1 MFAKWSCHQRGS
13 PLDKPTAAQTVKDVE
28 EDCFLPCPAN
38 ISSTATHFSDFDGQT
53 ATLLLLLLT
62 KKDLPDVLYWFTMH
76 FSIWNLEIH
85 WNTLYY
91 FRIHSI
97 TLCYFWIH
105 SITFCYFLIHLI
117 AFCCFWIH
125 SNTFCYEFGYICKK

>member
-62 KKDLPDVLYWFTMH
+62 KKRFARRTLLIHNAF
-76 FSIWNLEIH
+76 FNLESR
-85 WNTLYY
+85 NTLEYN
-91 FRIHSI
+91 FM
-97 TLCYFWIH
+97 LFL
-105 SITFCYFLIHLI
+105 ITFKYFAIFLY
-117 AFCCFWIH
+117 
-125 SNTFCYEFGYICKK
+125 N